1 MPGLMWTFALFNQKK
16 NTMSKTV
23 LVTGG
28 TGFVGIHA
36 IVQLLKNGYRV
47 HTTLRSLT
55 KADIVR
61 NALKEAE
68 ITNFSDLSFFEAD
81 LTSDAG
87 WNEAVSG
94 CDYVLHIAS
103 PFPAH
108 DPKDG
113 NDLIIPARDGALRVL
128 RAAQKAGVKRTVL
141 TSSFAAVGYSIT
153 TKDHLFTEA
162 DWTDHHVPL
171 PAYIKSKTV
180 AEKAAWDFIKNEGG
194 TMELTVINP
203 VGIFGPSIGGICSA
217 SLDIAVSGIL
227 NGAVKESPDF
237 TMGVVDV
244 RDVVDIHIK
253 AMEHPNAAGQ
263 RFIATADGVMSFY
276 DVAELFKKE
285 RPLLAKNVV
294 QMKPTPVEFY
304 KEMSNEKAKT
314 ILGWNPRSREKALL
328 ASVDSLVN

>member
-1 MPGLMWTFALFNQKK
+1 MLNQMEK
-16 NTMSKTV
+16 TMKKTV

-36 IVQLLKNGYRV
+36 ILQLLENNYCV

-55 KADIVR
+55 KKDTII
-61 NALKEAE
+61 NALKEAG
-68 ITNFSDLSFFEAD
+68 INDFSHLSFFEAD
-81 LTSDAG
+81 LMSDTG
-87 WNEAVSG
+87 WNDAVIG
-94 CDYVLHIAS
+94 CDYVLHVAS
-103 PFPAH
+103 PFPAQS
-108 DPKDG
+108 PKDE
-113 NDLIIPARDGALRVL
+113 NELVIPARDGALRVL
-128 RAAQKAGVKRTVL
+128 KAAQQAGVKRTVL
-141 TSSFAAVGYSIT
+141 TSSFAAVGYTIKT
-153 TKDHLFTEA
+153 RNYIFTEA
-162 DWTDHHVPL
+162 DWTDTNVPL

-203 VGIFGPSIGGICSA
+203 VGIFGPAIGGICSA
-217 SLDIAVSGIL
+217 SLDMAVSGIL
-227 NGAVKESPDF
+227 SGTVKESPDF

-253 AMEHPNAAGQ
+253 AMEHPKAAGQ

-304 KEMSNEKAKT
+304 KEMSNAKAKT
-314 ILGWNPRSREKALL
+314 ILGWYPRSREEALL